1 MKLFSRPFAS
11 LTQEARIAERSRN
24 MAIKG
29 TNILPVKQKHF
40 TAEGA
45 EIAEEGIISSLKIQ
59 KP

>member
-1 MKLFSRPFAS
+1 
-11 LTQEARIAERSRN
+11 